1 MSIRGKV
8 ALITGS
14 TRGIGEKIAKT
25 LAGNGC
31 RVVIMGKS
39 RESTERLP
47 GSVYSV
53 SKEIGDLAYPLS
65 LDIRDNVA
73 CRKAVDEVKN
83 ELGRID
89 YLINNASAMWW
100 KPVELTDW
108 KHFDLLHDVNVR
120 ATYGLTRECL
130 PHLLENGGHVV
141 THSPPLEF
149 RDIGWMKNKVA
160 YTSSKVGMT
169 LVTLAMS
176 VEYQGRGVGFNTI
189 WPNTAIESYAVKNN
203 GLGDARFWRKPDII
217 ADSIHDI
224 LKEDSNSFNGN
235 TLIDESYLRS
245 KGVID
250 FSIYNCVEGSNP
262 PPLSYIDKL
271 LRERNR

>member
-14 TRGIGEKIAKT
+14 TRGIGKKIAET
-25 LAGNGC
+25 LASHGC

-39 RESTERLP
+39 VESTERLP

-53 SKEIGDLAYPLS
+53 SKEIGDLAYPVP
-65 LDIRDNVA
+65 LDIRDSEG
-73 CRKAVDEVKN
+73 CKKAVTEVKKK
-83 ELGRID
+83 LGRID

-120 ATYGLTRECL
+120 GTYGLTRECL

-141 THSPPLEF
+141 THSPPLDF
-149 RDIGWMKNKVA
+149 RDLSTMKNRVA

-189 WPNTAIESYAVKNN
+189 WPNTAIESFAVKNN
-203 GLGDARFWRKPDII
+203 GLGDARFWRKPEII
-217 ADSIHDI
+217 ADSIHNI
-224 LKEDSNSFNGN
+224 LEEDSNLFTGN
-235 TLIDESYLRS
+235 TLIDESYLQS
-245 KGVID
+245 KGVRD
-250 FSIYNCVEGSNP
+250 FSVYNCVEGSNP
-262 PPLSYIDKL
+262 PLLSSIDKL
-271 LRERNR
+271 LMERNR